1 MRTQLWCKM
10 VANPLV
16 LGYACFALMAYYA
29 IFYLPYHFP
38 PTQRLISDSYV
49 FGFNNSVAI
58 ISIVTLLATAT
69 LMRFLH
75 QRRQQHQAN
84 SSLPYCDGAG
94 DTSRIPP
101 SRYWLLAL
109 VYLLFTVAIYWR
121 AQTAQFYSVDWESSH
136 FLWDLKLME
145 IHGLRPY
152 VDFKFDYGPAL
163 IYAPAYF
170 HRLLNAWSVSH
181 GVSYYTFHY
190 LIDLLGLYCIFS
202 LLNRSIM
209 PLRYKKVAFGILAVA
224 CLAPYMGL
232 NGIAARFLIPYLSLV
247 IVHQKMAQTGE
258 AALRLRLLMV
268 FILVFLATM
277 INMFI
282 SAEIGVAFSIAL
294 IAYNVSFSR
303 TDLRAV
309 ITAVSAFALALV
321 LCRMLLP
328 SSYYESLLSF
338 SKGAN
343 NFPLLPAAHLLLYI
357 VTLFLAIPRL
367 ILDGIRH
374 EHTSAPLLFALGVLS
389 IALLPGAFGR
399 CDPPHV
405 FFYGLGI
412 SLIMFILMA
421 NTSRKHFLL
430 YSVAYICVSIIG
442 LQWSNARV
450 FNISYKSVLPEV
462 LVLTVTSKLGF
473 EGGREKHKLEE
484 QQTTERGGDASVLS
498 HLRVLDRY
506 PQLGLPFGNYGID
519 KVTEHYLWMH
529 KKIAPEYYLGAV
541 GVYTETDLSRKLRDI
556 SRNEYLLW
564 LNLSWLKRY
573 WDFDESRDTC
583 RERLDYIRR
592 SFIYP
597 VILSCKQEGLDTHL
611 EISRHIINSYHIVET
626 AGDYL
631 ILKRID

>member
-1 MRTQLWCKM
+1 MKIVISKTFQPFKSWQRCSAVRTQLWYKM
-10 VANPLV
+10 KANSIV
-16 LGYACFALMAYYA
+16 LGYACFALIASYA

-38 PTQRLISDSYV
+38 PTQRLSSDSYV

-58 ISIVTLLATAT
+58 ISIVILIAIATS
-69 LMRFLH
+69 MRFLR
-75 QRRQQHQAN
+75 QRRQHQADI
-84 SSLPYCDGAG
+84 SLPYHDVTE

-101 SRYWLLAL
+101 SLYWLLAL
-109 VYLLFTVAIYWR
+109 VCLLFTVAIYWR
-121 AQTAQFYSVDWESSH
+121 AQTAQFYSIDWESSH

-181 GVSYYTFHY
+181 EVSYYTFHY

-268 FILVFLATM
+268 FLLVFLATM

-309 ITAVSAFALALV
+309 ITSVSAFALALV

-367 ILDGIRH
+367 IVGGMLH
-374 EHTSAPLLFALGVLS
+374 KHTSAPLLFALGVLS
-389 IALLPGAFGR
+389 
-399 CDPPHV
+399 
-405 FFYGLGI
+405 
-412 SLIMFILMA
+412 
-421 NTSRKHFLL
+421 TT
-430 YSVAYICVSIIG
+430 
-442 LQWSNARV
+442 RV
-450 FNISYKSVLPEV
+450 FIWFGHFTDNVYPDGQHFKKALSVV
-462 LVLTVTSKLGF
+462 FRCIHMCCYGWFTV
-473 EGGREKHKLEE
+473 E
-484 QQTTERGGDASVLS
+484 QCSSVWYFL
-498 HLRVLDRY
+498 
-506 PQLGLPFGNYGID
+506 
-519 KVTEHYLWMH
+519 
-529 KKIAPEYYLGAV
+529 
-541 GVYTETDLSRKLRDI
+541 
-556 SRNEYLLW
+556 
-564 LNLSWLKRY
+564 
-573 WDFDESRDTC
+573 
-583 RERLDYIRR
+583 
-592 SFIYP
+592 
-597 VILSCKQEGLDTHL
+597 
-611 EISRHIINSYHIVET
+611 
-626 AGDYL
+626 
-631 ILKRID
+631 